1 MVLRYW
7 RRGKNGTTVRLCGF
21 ADCPYTLG
29 SHARLHQTFRIL
41 PQAVQISD
49 KGELMSI
56 RNRFLAI
63 MIALVALPAMSAFS
77 AGEANLYSGDPVT
90 LKMMVF
96 GSTDEYKTMLN
107 ILTTTYPEIGRKV
120 KFEII
125 LGGAGDFDSAQK
137 FRLALAAND
146 NIPDLIR
153 LNYTQ
158 IPEFAVSDVLMDF
171 GKNIEPIKNSIIPG
185 VLEVMK
191 YDGKFIAYPYEVK
204 SKIWYYRSDIFAEC
218 GVDPAAVK
226 TVDDFIAAGKKI
238 QAKYP
243 NKFIENYSV
252 PSQQYDLMMQL
263 SGNGGRFSD
272 AKGNYNI
279 ASDPNVRK
287 AFENIKKLKESGV
300 TANIVDFSPDWQKG
314 LADGTIVSQLIGN
327 WFKKHI
333 PNYAPDQAG
342 KWALAMWPEEI
353 RTGSDAG
360 AGVFIVPKSA
370 KNKELAAD
378 ILTKLCFDEAI
389 LKQLFD
395 KQFRLPLLQKA
406 VTDPYYLAPNKYF
419 GATMAPVDYKAMN
432 LIKVYP
438 YTPAASQEIKIV
450 VQYLDEYLAG
460 KATVTEAL
468 QKAEK
473 DLKNQI
479 GNPFNR

>member
-1 MVLRYW
+1 MLAAAILLAFPAV
-7 RRGKNGTTVRLCGF
+7 GAFCGGS
-21 ADCPYTLG
+21 ADAKAAPAKPKADLYAG
-29 SHARLHQTFRIL
+29 
-41 PQAVQISD
+41 D
-49 KGELMSI
+49 K
-56 RNRFLAI
+56 
-63 MIALVALPAMSAFS
+63 
-77 AGEANLYSGDPVT
+77 VT
-90 LKMMVF
+90 IKVMVF
-96 GSTDEYKTMLN
+96 GSTEEYKTMLG
-107 ILTTTYPEIGRKV
+107 ILKDAHPEIAKKV
-120 KFEII
+120 DFEIV
-125 LGGAGDFDSAQK
+125 LGGAGDFDVAQK

-146 NIPDLIR
+146 NMPDMIR

-158 IPEFAVSDVLMDF
+158 VPEFAVSDVLMDI
-171 GKNIEPIKNSIIPG
+171 GGNIEPIKDTIIPG

-204 SKIWYYRSDIFAEC
+204 SKIWYYRSDIYAEC

-243 NKFIENYSV
+243 NKYIENYSV
-252 PSQQYDLMMQL
+252 PASQYDLMMQL
-263 SGNGGRFSD
+263 SGNGGRFCD
-272 AKGNYNI
+272 EKGNYNI

-287 AFENIKKLKESGV
+287 AFETIKKLKDSGV
-300 TANIVDFSPDWQKG
+300 AANIADFSPDWQKS

-333 PNYAPDQAG
+333 PNWAPDQAG
-342 KWALAMWPEEI
+342 KWALALWPEEI
-353 RTGSDAG
+353 RVGSEAG
-360 AGVFIVPKSA
+360 AGVFVVPKAS

-378 ILTKLCFDEAI
+378 ILTKLSFDEAV

-395 KQFRLPLLQKA
+395 KQYRLPLLKKA

-419 GATMAPVDYKAMN
+419 GETMAPVDYKAMN
-432 LIKVYP
+432 LMKVYP

-450 VQYLDEYLAG
+450 VQYLGDYLAG
-460 KATVTEAL
+460 KASLDEAL

-479 GNPFNR
+479 GNPFKR